1 MKSMCANRNVPD
13 RITINKPNINLPLTL
28 LFVAEVI
35 GEKIREI
42 IIYDFGY
49 LERHADKYTL
59 LVGFIFYYRDTLFND
74 LIPRQKL
81 ACMQKPDV

>member
-42 IIYDFGY
+42 IIYM
-49 LERHADKYTL
+49 
-59 LVGFIFYYRDTLFND
+59 I
-74 LIPRQKL
+74 L
-81 ACMQKPDV
+81 AT